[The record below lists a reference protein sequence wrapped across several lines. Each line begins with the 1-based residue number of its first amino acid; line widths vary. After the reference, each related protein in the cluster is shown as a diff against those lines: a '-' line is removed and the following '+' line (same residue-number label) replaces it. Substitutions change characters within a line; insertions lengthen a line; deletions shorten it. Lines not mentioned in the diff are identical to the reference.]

1 MRTNR
6 GFKPR
11 RGYGGKSKVKMRR
24 RVKPGRGGYRL

>member
-1 MRTNR
+1 MRKNI

-11 RGYGGKSKVKMRR
+11 RSYNGRKVKMRR

>member
-1 MRTNR
+1 MRKNR

-11 RGYGGKSKVKMRR
+11 RGKVKMRR